1 MTIFGLNGFLV
12 STWLTLFSKCLITS
26 LCYAVAGSFRM
37 FKKIFCVLEYCVIL
51 ISYLLKKRK
60 LMFLR
65 QMLHLE
71 EHYMFYRPG
80 IAQLINSTKGNN
92 FQKFKKTFNF
102 YSLKIEGSHN
112 SVISFEHLIFTWSGS
127 NLPWGTPPSLNHP
140 DIMLLYSWCWSP
152 TSPEPPVKE
161 VPC

>member
-1 MTIFGLNGFLV
+1 M
-12 STWLTLFSKCLITS
+12 ITS
-26 LCYAVAGSFRM
+26 LCYAVEGSFRI
-37 FKKIFCVLEYCVIL
+37 FKKIFGCLEYCVIL

-127 NLPWGTPPSLNHP
+127 
-140 DIMLLYSWCWSP
+140 P
-152 TSPEPPVKE
+152 TSPEVRPIPQSSWYHASIQLVL
-161 VPC
+161 VLNLSWASG